1 MWMLVARIYETHLQ
15 LDVQLSE
22 SSHLQ
27 RSVEAHWVH
36 DGSACI
42 WPCLA
47 SGVLES
53 CPRSFHFLNVLCQPY
68 LKERILPFK
77 RYHPRPHSKVSIKW
91 HWSPSHINFYVFF
104 FLFFYWKNGS
114 CRTRKWLFNHTDV
127 LNICTLTQFR
137 NNVCTFLGN

>member
-53 CPRSFHFLNVLCQPY
+53 CPRSFHFLNVLCQQY
-68 LKERILPFK
+68 LKERV
-77 RYHPRPHSKVSIKW
+77 YCHSKGTILDLTAKSALNGIGHPHTSI
-91 HWSPSHINFYVFF
+91 SMCFSFF
-104 FLFFYWKNGS
+104 FLLKEWELSDQKMAFQSRWRAKY
-114 CRTRKWLFNHTDV
+114 LYFNTV
-127 LNICTLTQFR
+127 SEQCVYL
-137 NNVCTFLGN
+137 LG